1 MQTIIL
7 GKRSYISKYLSANI
21 KNSKIYSL
29 EDFIDLYKKYYY
41 RKKINL
47 IINSFY
53 PTLKLNSIN
62 NFLNIFYSPSIFLNH
77 NSNIKI

>member
-7 GKRSYISKYLSANI
+7 GKRSYISKNLSANI

-41 RKKINL
+41 SKKISL

-53 PTLKLNSIN
+53 PSSKLNY
-62 NFLNIFYSPSIFLNH
+62 NFQIL
-77 NSNIKI
+77 